1 MVDEPAQPIEAAQPI
16 EPALPVAT
24 PAPEPA
30 APIATP
36 AAPIP
41 PTEPVA
47 EPAPPLERAKPPR
60 VGESITGALDLCLAA
75 SRQIRAVS
83 VYVGLLAL
91 VIAGPA
97 IVLVLGLVRRAG
109 SFDAMLDMFGPRGI
123 ASRTQQPAPIILLEI
138 CGFLAAIGVFALL
151 IEAEIVTAA
160 ILGAAAA
167 GRRMRLRDSL
177 RLSRRV
183 FWQVIV
189 ASILV
194 GIVGQIA
201 TYVIGE
207 MSHPRSAADVQE
219 VYIVQVIVAAIVTAP
234 FAFFLTGIVVGGVG
248 PIETLKRSVK
258 IAAARWRLAILVAS
272 AGSVVSIIEVFALGA
287 GLDLI
292 VRFSTAAGLTL
303 NGSPATAVVTVA
315 IVLVGLVAFA
325 SLLVT
330 VAALIAA
337 PQVFVFVRMTG
348 YTGGLDRALPRQGS
362 VDRARLVTRPM
373 ILLIAFT
380 VLAGVVGLRVQ

>member
-1 MVDEPAQPIEAAQPI
+1 MVDEPAQPIEPAPPI
-16 EPALPVAT
+16 AEPDT
-24 PAPEPA
+24 PEPA
-30 APIATP
+30 MPATP
-36 AAPIP
+36 GPAL
-41 PTEPVA
+41 PVA
-47 EPAPPLERAKPPR
+47 EPAPPLQRAKPPR

-83 VYVGLLAL
+83 VYVGVLAL
-91 VIAGPA
+91 VMAGPA
-97 IVLVLGLVRRAG
+97 IVLVLGLVRQAG
-109 SFDAMLDMFGPRGI
+109 SFDAMLAMFGPRGI
-123 ASRTQQPAPIILLEI
+123 ASRAQQPGPIILLEI

-151 IEAEIVTAA
+151 IEAQIVTTAV
-160 ILGAAAA
+160 LGAAAA
-167 GRRMRLRDSL
+167 GRRIRLRDSL

-234 FAFFLTGIVVGGVG
+234 FAFFLTGIVIGGVG

-287 GLDLI
+287 GLDL
-292 VRFSTAAGLTL
+292 VARFSTAAGLTL
-303 NGSPATAVVTVA
+303 NGSPAIALVTVS
-315 IVLVGLVAFA
+315 IILVGLVAFA

-330 VAALIAA
+330 ITALIAA
-337 PQVFVFVRMTG
+337 PQVYVFVRMTG
-348 YTGGLDRALPRQGS
+348 YTGGLDRAERRDGS
-362 VDRARLVTRPM
+362 VERTRLVTRPM
-373 ILLIAFT
+373 LLLIGFT

>member
-1 MVDEPAQPIEAAQPI
+1 VVDESAQPI
-16 EPALPVAT
+16 EPAPPVAE
-24 PAPEPA
+24 PAQPTAPVTPEPA
-30 APIATP
+30 AL
-36 AAPIP
+36 
-41 PTEPVA
+41 VA
-47 EPAPPLERAKPPR
+47 EPAPPLARAEPPR

-75 SRQIRAVS
+75 SRQIRSVS

-97 IVLVLGLVRRAG
+97 IVLVLGLVRQAG
-109 SFDAMLDMFGPRGI
+109 SFDAMLDMFGPRGV

-151 IEAEIVTAA
+151 IEAQIVTTA

-167 GRRMRLRDSL
+167 GRRIRLPDGL

-207 MSHPRSAADVQE
+207 LSHPRSAADVQE
-219 VYIVQVIVAAIVTAP
+219 IYIVQVIVAAIVTAP
-234 FAFFLTGIVVGGVG
+234 FAFFLTGIVIGGVG

-287 GLDLI
+287 GLDLV

-303 NGSPATAVVTVA
+303 NGSPATALVTVA

-330 VAALIAA
+330 VTALIAA

-348 YTGGLDRALPRQGS
+348 YTGGLDRALPQEGS

-373 ILLIAFT
+373 LLLIAFT